1 MTMRNAA
8 SWETA
13 AEYYR
18 NMKARRIW
26 SGSTE
31 IGLLLLNASG
41 ITA

>member
-13 AEYYR
+13 TESYR
-18 NMKARRIW
+18 NIEALCIW
-26 SGSTE
+26 SGATE